1 MSESRA
7 LKQRRTFPSKAM
19 LMFSI
24 AAHIPFLISSNVC
37 GKGRRFTRSFTKP
50 HKKKSNGVES
60 EDLGGQGS
68 KHSSLAAAGSIQR
81 RGSCWFKKAL
91 VSRA

>member
-24 AAHIPFLISSNVC
+24 AAHKPFFQISSNVC

-50 HKKKSNGVES
+50 NKKKSNGVES
-60 EDLGGQGS
+60 GDIGN
-68 KHSSLAAAGSIQR
+68 
-81 RGSCWFKKAL
+81 RGPG
-91 VSRA
+91 